1 MSNFNEHNYLCHYG
15 IKGMKWGIRR
25 YQNPDGS
32 LTSAG
37 KAKYGTKSNLK
48 KHIKGEISKQK
59 ELQEEGMVAQKTYD
73 KARKRLTKAENKYY
87 KKGSEKAATQLRAAR
102 NAEKFQKKALDKATS
117 DMKKHYN
124 ALVKEFGKESVK
136 DIKYKNGKLNE
147 KTKDFARDIM
157 VIAFGLPANSYYT
170 PQKTGVR
177 AAQNEADVYND
188 MLKTEKR
195 KLAAKVR

>member
-1 MSNFNEHNYLCHYG
+1 MNDFNEHNYLCHYG

-32 LTSAG
+32 LTKLG
-37 KAKYGTKSNLK
+37 IQRYGTKSNLK
-48 KHIKGEISKQK
+48 KHIKSEISKQK

-73 KARKRLTKAENKYY
+73 RARKRLSKAENKYY
-87 KKGSEKAATQLRAAR
+87 KKGSEKSATQLRAAR
-102 NAEKFQKKALDKATS
+102 EAEKFQKKALNKATA

-124 ALVKEFGKESVK
+124 SLVKEFGKESVN
-136 DIKYKNGKLNE
+136 DIKYKNGKINE
-147 KTKDFARDIM
+147 KTKDFTRDLM
-157 VIAFGLPANSYYT
+157 VIAFGLPANIYYT

-177 AAQNEADVYND
+177 AAQNELDVYND
-188 MLKTEKR
+188 MLKTEKK